1 MFSACQN
8 TESKPV
14 FLFRTWLRSALSKNS
29 LQRMVIWPERRLCT
43 YCLIF
48 VSLQDRGNPV
58 SLNSTTTLVIKV
70 EDQSDQ
76 PPEFEKSSYRADI
89 PENTTLPVSRTG
101 WKSI

>member
-1 MFSACQN
+1 MAM
-8 TESKPV
+8 
-14 FLFRTWLRSALSKNS
+14 L
-29 LQRMVIWPERRLCT
+29 PERRLCT

-48 VSLQDRGNPV
+48 VTFQDRGNPV

-89 PENTTLPVSRTG
+89 DENTPPVSRAG
-101 WKSI
+101 WNGI